1 MRVAI
6 STDQGYV
13 SAHFGRCPSYTIVDI
28 KEGQILNREEIPNP
42 GHQPGFLPQFLSQRG
57 VNCIIAGGM
66 GPRAQ
71 ALFSQKNI
79 ETIIGVQGSIDEA
92 INKLINQELES
103 GEDLCDHRH
112 GVGQQGD
119 PHAHHPDQG
128 QTDFHEHVSSPVI
141 KGKFCFSST
150 GKALNAE
157 LDPKFGRAQY
167 FLILDPETS
176 RLEVLENPNR
186 EAVQGAGIQTA
197 QMILN
202 QNVGTVVT
210 GHCGPNARRVLDS
223 AGITVIEG
231 VSGKIEDIL
240 EKLRAEVK

>member
-1 MRVAI
+1 MKIAI
-6 STDQGYV
+6 STEQGYV

-28 KEGQILNREEIPNP
+28 KGGQILNLEEIPNP

-66 GPRAQ
+66 GPRAK
-71 ALFSQKNI
+71 ALFTQNNI
-79 ETIIGVQGSIDEA
+79 ETIIGVQGPIDEV
-92 INKLINQELES
+92 INKFINQELES
-103 GEDLCDHRH
+103 SEDLCDHRH
-112 GVGQQGD
+112 GISQQCEG
-119 PHAHHPDQG
+119 HAHHLAHNQSDL
-128 QTDFHEHVSSPVI
+128 HEHVYSPPI
-141 KGKFCFSST
+141 KGKICFSSM

-202 QNVGTVVT
+202 QSIGTVVT

-231 VSGKIEDIL
+231 ASGKIEDIL
-240 EKLRAEVK
+240 ENLRTGVK